1 MNYQETIAY
10 LYEKLPLF
18 SRIGEAAY
26 KKDLHNT
33 IALCE
38 KIQNP
43 HQKIKTIHIAGTNG
57 KGSVSHMLAAI
68 LQQAGYK
75 TGLYTSPHLYDF
87 RERIKINGEM
97 ISENAVIN
105 FTQAINPWIEEI
117 SPSFFEVT
125 VAMAFDYFYKSEVDI
140 AVIETGLGGRLDS
153 TNVINPVLSIIT
165 NIGWDH
171 MNLLGNSLEAI
182 SYEKAGI
189 IKENTPV
196 VIGKKQEES
205 WPVFTLIAKQKNAT
219 IQLASTNCPVKEYK
233 WKENLLE
240 VAIEKENSLHSYQL
254 DLTGVYQV
262 ENISTVCCAVDQ
274 LRKNGFS
281 ISEESL
287 TKGLRN
293 VSTITGFQGRWEK
306 IASNPSVILDVA
318 HNVDGIRQVLRQL
331 EMIDYNHLHI
341 VIGMVKDKE
350 IEKVLS
356 LLPKTATYYFT
367 QAQLPRALP
376 ALDLEAIA
384 KKTGLTGFVFNAVN
398 SAIEEAQKN
407 ARIDDL
413 ILVCG
418 SLFIIGEVDRV
429 KLSQ

>member
-1 MNYQETIAY
+1 MTYQETIAY

-18 SRIGEAAY
+18 SSIGEAAY

-57 KGSVSHMLAAI
+57 KGSVSHMLASI
-68 LQQAGYK
+68 LQQSGYK

-97 ISENAVIN
+97 ISEAAVIN
-105 FTQAINPWIEEI
+105 FTESISPWIEEI
-117 SPSFFEVT
+117 NPSFFEVT
-125 VAMAFDYFYKSEVDI
+125 VAMAFDYFHKMEVDI

-153 TNVINPVLSIIT
+153 TNVIKPTLSIIT

-182 SYEKAGI
+182 SREKAGI

-196 VIGKKQEES
+196 IVGKKQDES
-205 WPVFTLIAKQKNAT
+205 WPIFTSIAKEKKASLH
-219 IQLASTNCPVKEYK
+219 LAPDYCAVKEYNWDK
-233 WKENLLE
+233 QYLT
-240 VAIEKENSLHSYQL
+240 VTIEKENTLHAYQL
-254 DLTGVYQV
+254 DLTGVYQL

-281 ISEESL
+281 ITEESL
-287 TKGLRN
+287 KKGLKN

-306 IASNPSVILDVA
+306 IASIPTIILDVA
-318 HNVDGIRQVLRQL
+318 HNVDGIQQVLRQL
-331 EMIDYNHLHI
+331 KMTHYNHLHV

-350 IEKVLS
+350 IEKVLQ
-356 LLPKTATYYFT
+356 LLPSNATYYFT

-376 ALDLEAIA
+376 AQELATKANEI
-384 KKTGLTGFVFNAVN
+384 GLNGTVFSSANNALQ
-398 SAIEEAQKN
+398 AAQKK
-407 ARIDDL
+407 ASQDDL
-413 ILVCG
+413 IIVCG
-418 SLFIIGEVDRV
+418 SLFVIGEIDRARFA
-429 KLSQ
+429 